1 MGLASVGL
9 ASVGVAQR
17 YGVAVKDVDVAERL
31 VCRAIVS
38 AVTGSNKI
46 FVTK

>member
-31 VCRAIVS
+31 VRRAIVS
-38 AVTGSNKI
+38 AVTGSNQI
-46 FVTK
+46 IVTK